1 MGLISNFD
9 IYELLVLAALI
20 YAAYVAFA
28 RLNDTVAAA
37 CIALPGLILL
47 NSAGGTSDTM
57 GPDAGATGV
66 VLGNFDA
73 MELICVA
80 SIGYGAWRLYKG
92 GAITAA
98 IAAAVAIAITLFE
111 SNDAATSF

>member
-1 MGLISNFD
+1 MGLISNID
-9 IYELLVLAALI
+9 IFELLVLAILV
-20 YAAYVAFA
+20 YAAYVAFKQ
-28 RLNDTVAAA
+28 LNDTVAAV
-37 CIALPGLILL
+37 CIAVPGLILL
-47 NSAGGTSDTM
+47 NSAGGTSDTL
-57 GPDAGATGV
+57 GPDANASGV

-73 MELICVA
+73 LEVICVA

-92 GAITAA
+92 GAVTAA